1 MDLARR
7 TQRPTGRARSGR
19 PRSRRGGEALDQ
31 QQRLGLEPRDG
42 DGVFQEEAYLDQDWP
57 EQAQRALCGL
67 IHAVITARDTGQTD
81 INPAVALITSFRH
94 AVRVGLAQV
103 RPPQPYRQTHRAGPV
118 GVLPRP

>member
-1 MDLARR
+1 MAK
-7 TQRPTGRARSGR
+7 RSN
-19 PRSRRGGEALDQ
+19 Q

-57 EQAQRALCGL
+57 EQAQRALRGL
-67 IHAVITARDTGQTD
+67 IHAVNTARDTGQTD

-103 RPPQPYRQTHRAGPV
+103 RPPPRPPQPYRQTHRAGPV